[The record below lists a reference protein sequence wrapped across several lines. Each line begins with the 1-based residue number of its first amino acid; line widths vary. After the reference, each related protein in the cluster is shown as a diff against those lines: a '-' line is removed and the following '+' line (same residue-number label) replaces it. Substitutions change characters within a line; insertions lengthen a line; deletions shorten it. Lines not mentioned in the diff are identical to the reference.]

1 MAKKPQSTQ
10 QPSQRVGAEK
20 NERLWDTPSRPIT
33 PTPDTA
39 LPSQPAAQPT
49 PPAQPPAQPAQPT
62 AEPAS
67 NPQSNTEK
75 GS

>member
-10 QPSQRVGAEK
+10 QPSQRVGTEK

-39 LPSQPAAQPT
+39 PAAQPAAQPT
-49 PPAQPPAQPAQPT
+49 QPAQRPAQPAQPA

-75 GS
+75 DS